1 MVYCSKVSFIS
12 IPSTTIFQDKFLLE
26 ASSILLQ
33 DGLMA
38 ALTWI
43 SSSHLHSIFDLFPE
57 FHLFLSLGSRL
68 HGEQDFPAAFQ
79 RRMCGVRYRILVENK
94 FFFLRLWKT
103 LLSFSSAFQY
113 FSEESILILC
123 PLWVTCHFFSLKS
136 LDLFFFSL
144 IVLKLHDDGVG
155 LLPSILVSSL
165 FILEIGALQ
174 F

>member
-1 MVYCSKVSFIS
+1 MWWFGTHKYCKMVYCSKVSFIS

-33 DGLMA
+33 HGLVA

-94 FFFLRLWKT
+94 FFFSKALEDIAFIFFCLLVFLWRIHSYS
-103 LLSFSSAFQY
+103 LSFVGYLSLF
-113 FSEESILILC
+113 FSEK
-123 PLWVTCHFFSLKS
+123 FR
-136 LDLFFFSL
+136 
-144 IVLKLHDDGVG
+144 
-155 LLPSILVSSL
+155 SL
-165 FILEIGALQ
+165 FL
-174 F
+174 